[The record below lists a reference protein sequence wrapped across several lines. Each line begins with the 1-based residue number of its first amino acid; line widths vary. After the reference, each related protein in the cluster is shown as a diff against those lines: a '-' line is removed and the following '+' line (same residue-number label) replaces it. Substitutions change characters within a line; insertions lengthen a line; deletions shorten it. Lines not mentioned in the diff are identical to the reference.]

1 MGSKRFK
8 YNLFHIHQSLQ
19 RDKYTIIF
27 VVKYVCCMQKT
38 SRRSS
43 DTPEQ
48 SDQLHC
54 YCYLNNMIAL
64 QAASAYPKLWQISVN
79 ETSEQS
85 GQRSFILLS
94 QHYDCY
100 TCLVLLFNI
109 LARSNTSL

>member
-1 MGSKRFK
+1 MGFIWFK
-8 YNLFHIHQSLQ
+8 YDIFHIHDSLQ

-27 VVKYVCCMQKT
+27 VVKYVCCMQVVDHPA
-38 SRRSS
+38 RLSS
-43 DTPEQ
+43 LI
-48 SDQLHC
+48 SSIAI
-54 YCYLNNMIAL
+54 CYLNIRIAL

-109 LARSNTSL
+109 LARSNTYL